1 MALTTFS
8 GPVRSLGGFIG
19 ATQNSSTG
27 AYTNNFVVDAS
38 GNITLAGTVN
48 LTGPVTSTALSLQG
62 ISTGTLSATTGDS
75 ISTFAQPA
83 NTVITKISL
92 LCVTTATVASGN
104 IGFEVGTT
112 SSGAEIVATDA
123 NDVLAAGT
131 SVPAGAYYNTTLLN
145 TTAQSASPAASPLY
159 ASAAR
164 TIYLNITNT
173 TTASARGSFKWII
186 EYSQVA

>member
-19 ATQNSSTG
+19 ATQNSTTG
-27 AYTNNFVVDAS
+27 AYTNNIVINQD
-38 GNITLAGTVN
+38 GTV
-48 LTGPVTSTALSLQG
+48 VTSPAVMLQG
-62 ISTGTLSATTGDS
+62 IVTGTLSATTGDS
-75 ISTFAQPA
+75 ISEFSQPA
-83 NTVITKISL
+83 NTVIRRISL

-104 IGFEVGTT
+104 IGYEVGTS
-112 SSGAEIVATDA
+112 SSGAQIVATDA
-123 NDVLAAGT
+123 DDILATGT
-131 SVPAGAYYNTTLLN
+131 SVPAGAFYNTTLLN
-145 TTAQSASPAASPLY
+145 TTAQSATPAASPLY

-173 TTASARGSFKWII
+173 TTPSARGSFRWLI

>member
-19 ATQNSSTG
+19 ATQNSTTG
-27 AYTNNFVVDAS
+27 AYTNNFVINS
-38 GNITLAGTVN
+38 AGTV
-48 LTGPVTSTALSLQG
+48 VTSPAIVLQG

-75 ISTFAQPA
+75 ITTFAQPA
-83 NTVITKISL
+83 GTIISKISL
-92 LCVTTATVASGN
+92 ICTSVATVATGD
-104 IGFEVGTT
+104 IGYEVGTT
-112 SSGAEIVATDA
+112 SSGAQIVASITDEIL
-123 NDVLAAGT
+123 DGGT

-145 TTAQSASPAASPLY
+145 TTASDAAPAASPLY

-173 TTASARGSFKWII
+173 TTPSARGSFRWII

>member
-19 ATQNSSTG
+19 ATQNTSTG
-27 AYTNNFVVDAS
+27 AYTNNFVINS
-38 GNITLAGTVN
+38 TGTQ
-48 LTGPVTSTALSLQG
+48 VTSPAIVLQG
-62 ISTGTLSATTGDS
+62 LATGTLSATTGDS
-75 ISTFAQPA
+75 ITTFAQPA
-83 NTVITKISL
+83 NTVITRISI

-123 NDVLAAGT
+123 NDILAAGT
-131 SVPAGAYYNTTLLN
+131 SVPAGAFYNTTLLN

-164 TIYLNITNT
+164 DIYLNITNT
-173 TTASARGSFKWII
+173 TTPSARGSFKWII
-186 EYSQVA
+186 EYTQVA

>member
-8 GPVRSLGGFIG
+8 GPVRSLNGFIG
-19 ATQNSSTG
+19 ATQNSITG
-27 AYTNNFVVDAS
+27 EYTSNFVINTD
-38 GNITLAGTVN
+38 GTQ
-48 LTGPVTSTALSLQG
+48 VTSPAVQLQQ
-62 ISTGTLSATTGDS
+62 ISNGTLSATTGDS
-75 ISTFAQPA
+75 ITTLIQPA

-92 LCVTTATVASGN
+92 VVTGAPTVATGD

-112 SSGAEIVATDA
+112 SSGAQIVAT
-123 NDVLAAGT
+123 AADEILDGGT
-131 SVPAGAYYNTTLLN
+131 DVPAGAYYNTTLLN
-145 TTAQSASPAASPLY
+145 TTASDAAPAASPLY

-173 TTASARGSFKWII
+173 TTPTARGSFRWVI

>member
-19 ATQNSSTG
+19 ATQSSTTG
-27 AYTNNFVVDAS
+27 AYTNNFVI
-38 GNITLAGTVN
+38 NQAGTV
-48 LTGPVTSTALSLQG
+48 VTSPAIVLQG
-62 ISTGTLSATTGDS
+62 IVTGTLSATTGDS
-75 ISTFAQPA
+75 ISEFSQPA
-83 NTVITKISL
+83 NTVIKSISI
-92 LCVTTATVASGN
+92 LCVTTATVASGD
-104 IGFEVGTT
+104 IGIEVGTS
-112 SSGAEIVATDA
+112 SSGAQIVASATDEIL
-123 NDVLAAGT
+123 DLGT

-145 TTAQSASPAASPLY
+145 TTASDAAPAASPLY

-173 TTASARGSFKWII
+173 TTPSARGSFRWII

>member
-19 ATQNSSTG
+19 ATQNTSTG
-27 AYTNNFVVDAS
+27 AYTNNFVINS
-38 GNITLAGTVN
+38 TGTQITSPAIV
-48 LTGPVTSTALSLQG
+48 LQG
-62 ISTGTLSATTGDS
+62 LATGTLSATTGDS
-75 ISTFAQPA
+75 ITTFAQPA
-83 NTVITKISL
+83 NTVITRISI

-123 NDVLAAGT
+123 NDILAAGT
-131 SVPAGAYYNTTLLN
+131 SVPAGAFYNTTLLN

-164 TIYLNITNT
+164 DIYLNLTNT
-173 TTASARGSFKWII
+173 TTPTARGSFKWII
-186 EYSQVA
+186 EYTQVA

>member
-19 ATQNSSTG
+19 ATQNSTTG
-27 AYTNNFVVDAS
+27 AYTNNFVI
-38 GNITLAGTVN
+38 NTAGTV
-48 LTGPVTSTALSLQG
+48 VTSPAIVLQG
-62 ISTGTLSATTGDS
+62 LATGTLSATTGDS
-75 ISTFAQPA
+75 ITTFSQPA
-83 NTVITKISL
+83 NTLITAISI
-92 LCVTTATVASGN
+92 LCTTTATVASGN

-123 NDVLAAGT
+123 NDILAAGT
-131 SVPAGAYYNTTLLN
+131 SVPAGAFYNTTLLN

-164 TIYLNITNT
+164 TIYLNLTNT

-186 EYSQVA
+186 QYKQVA

>member
-19 ATQNSSTG
+19 ATQSSTTG
-27 AYTNNFVVDAS
+27 TVTNNFVINQD
-38 GNITLAGTVN
+38 GTV
-48 LTGPVTSTALSLQG
+48 VTSPAIVLQG
-62 ISTGTLSATTGDS
+62 VATGTLSATTGDS
-75 ISTFAQPA
+75 ITEFSQPA
-83 NTVITKISL
+83 NTVIRRISL
-92 LCVTTATVASGN
+92 LCVTTATVASGD

-112 SSGAEIVATDA
+112 SSGAQIVAT
-123 NDVLAAGT
+123 AADEILDLGT
-131 SVPAGAYYNTTLLN
+131 SVPAGAFYNTTLLN
-145 TTAQSASPAASPLY
+145 TTASDAAPAASPLY

-173 TTASARGSFKWII
+173 TTPSARGSFRWII

>member
-19 ATQNSSTG
+19 ATQNTSTG
-27 AYTNNFVVDAS
+27 AYTNNFVINS
-38 GNITLAGTVN
+38 TGTQ
-48 LTGPVTSTALSLQG
+48 VTSPAIVLQG
-62 ISTGTLSATTGDS
+62 LATGTLSATTGDS
-75 ISTFAQPA
+75 ITTFAQPA
-83 NTVITKISL
+83 NTVITRISI

-123 NDVLAAGT
+123 NDILAAGT
-131 SVPAGAYYNTTLLN
+131 SVPAGAFYNTTLLN

-164 TIYLNITNT
+164 DIYLNITNT
-173 TTASARGSFKWII
+173 TTPSARGSFKWII

>member
-19 ATQNSSTG
+19 ATQNSTTG
-27 AYTNNFVVDAS
+27 AYTNNFVINQD
-38 GNITLAGTVN
+38 GTV
-48 LTGPVTSTALSLQG
+48 VTSPAVMLQG
-62 ISTGTLSATTGDS
+62 IVTGTLSATTGDS
-75 ISTFAQPA
+75 ISEFSQPA
-83 NTVITKISL
+83 NTVIRRISL

-104 IGFEVGTT
+104 IGYEVGTS
-112 SSGAEIVATDA
+112 SSGAQIVATDA
-123 NDVLAAGT
+123 DDVLATGT
-131 SVPAGAYYNTTLLN
+131 SVPAGAFYNTTLLN

-164 TIYLNITNT
+164 DIYLNITNT
-173 TTASARGSFKWII
+173 TTPTARGSFKWFI

>member
-19 ATQNSSTG
+19 ATQNSTTG
-27 AYTNNFVVDAS
+27 AYTNNFVI
-38 GNITLAGTVN
+38 NTAGTV
-48 LTGPVTSTALSLQG
+48 VTSPAIVLQG
-62 ISTGTLSATTGDS
+62 LATGTLSATTGDS
-75 ISTFAQPA
+75 ITTFSQPA
-83 NTVITKISL
+83 NTVIVSIAI

-123 NDVLAAGT
+123 NDILAAGT
-131 SVPAGAYYNTTLLN
+131 SVPAGAFYNTTLLN

-164 TIYLNITNT
+164 TIYLNLTNT

-186 EYSQVA
+186 QYKQVA

>member
-19 ATQNSSTG
+19 ATQNSTTG
-27 AYTNNFVVDAS
+27 AYTNNFVI
-38 GNITLAGTVN
+38 NTAGTV
-48 LTGPVTSTALSLQG
+48 VTSPAIVLQG
-62 ISTGTLSATTGDS
+62 LATGTLSATTGDS
-75 ISTFAQPA
+75 ITTFSQPA
-83 NTVITKISL
+83 NTVITAISI
-92 LCVTTATVASGN
+92 LCTTTATVASGN

-123 NDVLAAGT
+123 NDILAAGT
-131 SVPAGAYYNTTLLN
+131 SVPAGAFYTTTLLN

-164 TIYLNITNT
+164 TIYLNLTNT
-173 TTASARGSFKWII
+173 TTPSARGSFKWIVQ
-186 EYSQVA
+186 YKQVA